1 MLVAVCIAIPGKV
14 LSLENEEALVDFQG
28 VKKSV
33 KTDILKPQKGT
44 WVLVYSGQV
53 METIS
58 EKRAREILNTVFSRK
73 ESG

>member
-1 MLVAVCIAIPGKV
+1 MCIAIPGKV
-14 LSLENEEALVDFQG
+14 LGLENEEALVDFQG

-33 KTDILKPQKGT
+33 KTDILKPQKGA

-58 EKRAREILNTVFSRK
+58 EKRAREILNIVFSRK
-73 ESG
+73 ENG

>member
-1 MLVAVCIAIPGKV
+1 MCLAIPGRV

-33 KTDILKPQKGT
+33 KTDILKPQKGE

-53 METIS
+53 METIP